1 MTLDI
6 KSRVGCLIILLAAG
20 PLPNDARAAPNTFNT
35 ALPVAEGNFVWREQV
50 IVRERFD
57 DGPLDRKVSVSA
69 LASVLGYGVSPDLA
83 LFAAVPY
90 FFNKELQATTP
101 TGRVTR
107 DTDGVGDLTLF
118 GRYTSFK
125 QDWQGRTLRVAPLI
139 GVKAPTG
146 EDDARDGLGRL
157 PRPLQAGTGG
167 WDGFAGIIASYQ
179 TLEYQVDAQALYR
192 LNGRHEGFDP
202 GDEWRL
208 DASFQYRLWPRRLE
222 AGTPGFLYGLLE
234 SNLVHAGRD
243 VDDERGIGRDPNSGG
258 NQWLIALGL
267 QYVTRRWIAEG
278 TVQLPAWTD
287 PNGHGLED
295 DWVLRAGFRFQF

>member
-1 MTLDI
+1 MAID
-6 KSRVGCLIILLAAG
+6 RRGVCPAVLLAASF
-20 PLPNDARAAPNTFNT
+20 LPASAWSAPNTFNT
-35 ALPVAEGNFVWREQV
+35 ALPVAEGNVVWREQL
-50 IVRERFD
+50 IVRERSD
-57 DGPLDRKVSVSA
+57 DGPLDREVSASA
-69 LASVLGYGVSPDLA
+69 LASVLGYGVSADLA
-83 LFAAVPY
+83 VFAALPY
-90 FFNKELQATTP
+90 FLDKELQVTTP
-101 TGRVTR
+101 AGRLKR

-118 GRYTSFK
+118 GRYTAFK
-125 QDWQGRTLRVAPLI
+125 RDWQGRTLRLAPLF

-146 EDDARDGLGRL
+146 EDDARDTLGRL

-167 WDGFAGIIASYQ
+167 WDGFAGVIASYQ
-179 TLEYQVDAQALYR
+179 TLGYQVDAQALYR
-192 LNGRHEGFDP
+192 QNGRHEGFDP

-208 DASFQYRLWPRRLE
+208 DASFQYRLWPGTLE

-234 SNLVHAGRD
+234 SNLVHAERD
-243 VDDERGIGRDPNSGG
+243 VDNERGIGLDPNSGG
-258 NQWLIALGL
+258 NQWLIAVGL